1 MEVREVYT
9 PYRMAASGVICGF
22 RGCIGGFLCTTSGTL
37 QITDGMTAGGPDVLS
52 SISVTAGTYYPLGFR
67 CHNGA
72 WAVLGTG
79 AIGTFTV
86 A

>member
-1 MEVREVYT
+1 MEVREVYS
-9 PYRMAASGVICGF
+9 PLRLSASGTICQE
-22 RGCIGGFLCTTSGTL
+22 RGLIGGFLCTTSGTL
-37 QITDGMTAGGPDVLS
+37 QITDGVNAGGADIIS
-52 SISVTAGTYYPLGFR
+52 SIPVSAGVYYPLGIR
-67 CHNGA
+67 CKNGA